1 MVRTRAA
8 VIDDAGRGR
17 GRGQRGVSATARAS
31 TRTVVEEPPVV
42 PVGEQNGYAGRK
54 IKKKVVFIM
63 GATGTGKS
71 RLSVDLATHFPGEI
85 INSDKM
91 QVYKGLDIVTNKI
104 TDLEK
109 QGIPHHLLGE
119 IDPEADFTAEDF
131 CYQVVYH
138 IEYVLNSG
146 HIPII
151 VGGSNTYIEA
161 LVENPVC
168 KFKSK
173 YNCCFIWVDVAL
185 PVLHSSVSKRVD
197 HMVRAGLVDEVR
209 GIFVPEADY
218 TKGIRRSIGVPE
230 MDMYLREE
238 NKSNINEAAKQILLE
253 SAIEEIKLNTCKLV
267 CCQLEKIRRLRN
279 EKMWPIHQIDATNV
293 HKKSRKEAD
302 DAWNELVLKP
312 CLEIEAEAHIR
323 TMLPFKKLRVAI

>member
-1 MVRTRAA
+1 MNTF
-8 VIDDAGRGR
+8 IN
-17 GRGQRGVSATARAS
+17 
-31 TRTVVEEPPVV
+31 
-42 PVGEQNGYAGRK
+42 NGLN
-54 IKKKVVFIM
+54 KKKVVFII

-91 QVYKGLDIVTNKI
+91 QGYKGLDIVTNKI

-109 QGIPHHLLGE
+109 QGVPHHMLGE

-138 IEYVLNSG
+138 IEFVLNSG

-161 LVENPVC
+161 LVENPVF

-173 YNCCFIWVDVAL
+173 YNCCFLWVDVAL

-197 HMVRAGLVDEVR
+197 HIVHAGLVDEVR
-209 GIFVPEADY
+209 GIFVSEADY

-230 MDMYLREE
+230 MDRYLREE
-238 NKSNINEAAKQILLE
+238 NKSNIDEAAKQVLVE
-253 SAIEEIKLNTCKLV
+253 SASEEIKLNTCKLV

-293 HKKSRKEAD
+293 HKKSGKEAD
-302 DAWNELVLKP
+302 DVWNEMVKP
-312 CLEIEAEAHIR
+312 CLEIVEEFLKDDEKNVEAETNIR
-323 TMLPFKKLRVAI
+323 TMFPFKKLQVAI